1 MPPEGPGQSRTVPKM
16 RKPVHNYKKKE
27 KKKKGPENRPR
38 GPEKGPENRP
48 CGSRTVPKMRNTEV
62 SGNV

>member
-27 KKKKGPENRPR
+27 KKKKGPENRP
-38 GPEKGPENRP
+38 
-48 CGSRTVPKMRNTEV
+48 CGSRAVPKMRNTEV